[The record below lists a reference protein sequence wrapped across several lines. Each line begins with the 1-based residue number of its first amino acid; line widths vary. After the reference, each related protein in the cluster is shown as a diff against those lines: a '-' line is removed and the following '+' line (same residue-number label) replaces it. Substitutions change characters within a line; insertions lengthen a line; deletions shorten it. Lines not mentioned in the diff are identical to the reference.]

1 MERKENE
8 HQLKN
13 LTELNHSTFSI
24 RAGQPN
30 LTAWTVVNS
39 ARQFIGTI
47 RDLLIDEQQKVRYL
61 ILNLTGN
68 TWHIEEREVLI
79 PIGAAELHHHAQE
92 VMLPNITAQQISVLP
107 DYIQGNV
114 IISTDSEIYGHKDVD
129 QASTA
134 AKEAH
139 GSYAEHIPFQII
151 TRVYQEESE
160 AENAFKL
167 LIKSGFAESDIK
179 ITAYNPLNS
188 VTDLQGNTNTQYLG
202 DSSRDEYILTLAVNS
217 ALNAVLAQQLL
228 NNTI

>member
-24 RAGQPN
+24 RAGQPD
-30 LTAWTVVNS
+30 LTTWTVVNS

-47 RDLLIDEQQKVRYL
+47 RDLLIDEQHKVRYL
-61 ILNLTGN
+61 ILNLSGN
-68 TWHIEEREVLI
+68 IWHIEEREVLI
-79 PIGAAELHHHAQE
+79 PMGAAELHNHAQE

-114 IISTDSEIYGHKDVD
+114 IISTDSEIYGHKDAD

-139 GSYAEHIPFQII
+139 GSYAERIPFQVI
-151 TRVYQEESE
+151 TKVYQEESE

-167 LIKSGFAESDIK
+167 LIKSGFAEIDIK
-179 ITAYNPLNS
+179 ITPYNPLNS
-188 VTDLQGNTNTQYLG
+188 VTDLHGNTNTQYLG
-202 DSSRDEYILTLAVNS
+202 DGSRDEYILSLATGS
-217 ALNAVLAQQLL
+217 ALDAVLAQQLL
-228 NNTI
+228 NNII

>member
-24 RAGQPN
+24 RAGQPD
-30 LTAWTVVNS
+30 LTTWTVVNS

-47 RDLLIDEQQKVRYL
+47 RDLLIDEQHKVRYL
-61 ILNLTGN
+61 ILNLSGN
-68 TWHIEEREVLI
+68 IWHIEEREVLI
-79 PIGAAELHHHAQE
+79 PIGAAELHNHAQE

-107 DYIQGNV
+107 DYIHGNV
-114 IISTDSEIYGHKDVD
+114 IISADSEIYGHKDTD

-139 GSYAEHIPFQII
+139 GSYAEHIPFQVI

-179 ITAYNPLNS
+179 ITPYNPLNS

-202 DSSRDEYILTLAVNS
+202 DGSRDEYILSLAAGS
-217 ALNAVLAQQLL
+217 ALDAVLAQQLL

>member
-1 MERKENE
+1 MEREENE

-13 LTELNHSTFSI
+13 LTELNHSAFAV

-30 LTAWTVVNS
+30 LTTWTVVNS

-47 RDLLIDEQQKVRYL
+47 RDLLIDEQHKVRYL

-68 TWHIEEREVLI
+68 NWHIEEREVLI
-79 PIGAAELHHHAQE
+79 PIGIAELHSPTQE
-92 VMLPNITAQQISVLP
+92 IMLPNITAQQVSVLP

-114 IISTDSEIYGHKDVD
+114 VISTDSEIYGHKDFD
-129 QASTA
+129 ESSEA
-134 AKEAH
+134 AKRTH
-139 GSYAEHIPFQII
+139 GSYAEHIPFQVI

-179 ITAYNPLNS
+179 ITPYNPLNS

-202 DSSRDEYILTLAVNS
+202 DGSRDEYILSLAANS
-217 ALNAVLAQQLL
+217 ALDAVLAQQLL